1 MPDDSSHHVATE
13 GDLRGLFEAPTDR
26 VIRKQ
31 LPKLDKYCRRFI
43 ELSPFV
49 CLATSDAEG
58 NTDVSPRGDAPGFV
72 RIIDDRT
79 LVIPERRGNNR
90 LDSLAN
96 IVANPKVGLLFLVP
110 GINETLRIN
119 GGGTI
124 VDDPDVLAAAEAN
137 GKLPTVA
144 VVVTVTEAFLHCGK
158 AMIRSKLW
166 AEETQVDRK
175 VLPGLGRM
183 VMEQIEGRELGAD
196 EAKQADDWIAE
207 SYRTRLY

>member
-13 GDLRGLFEAPTDR
+13 GELRGLFAPPADR

-31 LPKLDKYCRRFI
+31 LSKLDKYCRRFI

-49 CLATSDAEG
+49 CLATSDADG
-58 NTDVSPRGDAPGFV
+58 NSDVSPRGDAPGFV
-72 RIIDDRT
+72 RVLDDRT
-79 LVIPERRGNNR
+79 LVIPDRRGNNR

-96 IVANPKVGLLFLVP
+96 IVSSPKVGLLFLVP
-110 GINETLRIN
+110 GINETLRVN
-119 GGGTI
+119 GTAKI

-137 GKLPTVA
+137 GKRPTVA

-183 VMEQIEGRELGAD
+183 VMEQIEGRELEAD

-207 SYRTRLY
+207 SYRTKLY

>member
-13 GDLRGLFEAPTDR
+13 GDLRGLFAPPTDR

-49 CLATSDAEG
+49 CLATSDADG

-72 RIIDDRT
+72 RVLDDRT
-79 LVIPERRGNNR
+79 LVIPDRRGNNR

-96 IVANPKVGLLFLVP
+96 IVSSPKVGLLFLVP
-110 GINETLRIN
+110 GINETLRVN
-119 GGGTI
+119 GAARI

-137 GKLPTVA
+137 GKRPTVA

-166 AEETQVDRK
+166 AEGTQVDRK

-183 VMEQIEGRELGAD
+183 VMEQIEGRALEAD